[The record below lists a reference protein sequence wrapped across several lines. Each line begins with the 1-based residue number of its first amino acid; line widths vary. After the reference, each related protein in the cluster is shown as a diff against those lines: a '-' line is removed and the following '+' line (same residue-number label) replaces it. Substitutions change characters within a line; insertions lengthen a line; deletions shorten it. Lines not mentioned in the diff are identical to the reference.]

1 MISAVTR
8 SETTRNGSSVAEA
21 ARSKGVLLNRGY
33 PYFVWASATMPA
45 LMKEQTKREIG
56 LYGLTM
62 IAIGSSIGSGIF
74 RTPSE
79 IAGYLPSEGLML
91 IVWALGGIIALCGA
105 LTFAKISGQFPH
117 VGGFYVFLKEAY
129 GKLPAFL
136 FGWSML
142 LVINTGA
149 LAALSLVFTSY
160 LGSFFPLSDNA
171 QLVIAVATIVVLTVM
186 NILGVK
192 FGNIFASIFTS
203 AKLLGILLVVFLG
216 LFFGTNHDVNFFN
229 TAYQPV
235 QANLPLISAFGLALI
250 GVTFSFGGYQHA
262 TFVAA
267 EVKDAERV
275 VPKALVIG
283 ILIVCLAYLTI
294 NVAYLRFLPIEQIVA
309 SKSVASDAINT
320 IWSFGGKFVS
330 FLIIV
335 SVVGTIGIFILTAPR
350 IYFAMADDGL
360 FFKKF
365 AELHPT
371 YGTPVWAIVFQSAWT
386 IVLLVFWKTF
396 SNLITYVVFVDEIFF
411 FLTAVSFFIL
421 IKPKK
426 LSGIILA
433 LIFIAMTG
441 FIIVNTLYEKP
452 EQAIA
457 GLIFLGIG
465 CVFFVIFRRTRPN
478 LAA

>member
-1 MISAVTR
+1 M
-8 SETTRNGSSVAEA
+8 ET
-21 ARSKGVLLNRGY
+21 
-33 PYFVWASATMPA
+33 P
-45 LMKEQTKREIG
+45 TKRAIG

-74 RTPSE
+74 KTPSE

-91 IVWALGGIIALCGA
+91 AVWMLGGLIAICGA
-105 LTFAKISGQFPH
+105 LTFAKIAAQFPH

-129 GKLPAFL
+129 GGLPAFL

-142 LVINTGA
+142 LVINTGS

-160 LGSFFPLSDNA
+160 LSAFVPLSDNA
-171 QLVIAVATIVVLTVM
+171 QLVIAVITIIVLTLM

-192 FGNIFASIFTS
+192 FGNLFASIFTS
-203 AKLLGILLVVFLG
+203 AKLLGILFVVFLG
-216 LFFGTNHDVNFFN
+216 LFFGTNSDVHFLN
-229 TAYQPV
+229 TNYSGGIN
-235 QANLPLISAFGLALI
+235 NLPLISAFGLALI

-267 EVKDAERV
+267 EVKNAAKV

-294 NVAYLRFLPIEQIVA
+294 NVAYLRFLPIDQIAA

-320 IWSFGGKFVS
+320 IWTFGGKFVS

-335 SVVGTIGIFILTAPR
+335 SVVGTIGIYILTAPR
-350 IYFAMADDGL
+350 IYFAMADDKL

-365 AELHPT
+365 AQIHPV
-371 YGTPVWAIVFQSAWT
+371 YGTPVWAIVIQSAWT
-386 IVLLVFWKTF
+386 IILLVFWKTF

-411 FLTAVSFFIL
+411 FLTALTFFIL
-421 IKPKK
+421 IKPKTIFGM
-426 LSGIILA
+426 LWA
-433 LIFIAMTG
+433 LIFMAMTG

-465 CVFFVIFRRTRPN
+465 CVVFAAFRRTN
-478 LAA
+478 LRLNLET

>member
-1 MISAVTR
+1 M
-8 SETTRNGSSVAEA
+8 EEL
-21 ARSKGVLLNRGY
+21 K
-33 PYFVWASATMPA
+33 
-45 LMKEQTKREIG
+45 KREIG

-91 IVWALGGIIALCGA
+91 IVWMLGGMIALCGA
-105 LTFAKISGQFPH
+105 LTFAKISAEFPQ

-129 GKLPAFL
+129 GNLPAFL

-142 LVINTGA
+142 LVINTGS

-160 LGSFFPLSDNA
+160 LSSFFPLSENA
-171 QLVIAVATIVVLTVM
+171 QLLIAVITIVLLTVM
-186 NILGVK
+186 NIFGVK
-192 FGNIFASIFTS
+192 FGNLYASIFTS
-203 AKLLGILLVVFLG
+203 AKLLGILFVVFLG
-216 LFFGTNHDVNFFN
+216 LFFGTNNDVNFLN
-229 TAYQPV
+229 TSFPASQN
-235 QANLPLISAFGLALI
+235 NLSLISAFGLALI

-267 EVKDAERV
+267 EVKDAAKV

-294 NVAYLRFLPIEQIVA
+294 NIAYLRFLPIEQIAA

-320 IWSFGGKFVS
+320 IWNFGGKFVS

-335 SVVGTIGIFILTAPR
+335 SVVGTIGIYILTAPR
-350 IYFAMADDGL
+350 IYFAMAEDKL

-365 AELHPT
+365 SEVHPV
-371 YGTPVWAIVFQSAWT
+371 YRTPVWAIVFQSIWT
-386 IVLLVFWKTF
+386 IVLLIFWKTF

-411 FLTAVSFFIL
+411 FLAALSFFIL

-426 LSGIILA
+426 ILGVFLA
-433 LIFIAMTG
+433 LIFLAMTA

-465 CVFFVIFRRTRPN
+465 GVFFVIFQKNKT
-478 LAA
+478 

>member
-1 MISAVTR
+1 M
-8 SETTRNGSSVAEA
+8 EDF
-21 ARSKGVLLNRGY
+21 K
-33 PYFVWASATMPA
+33 
-45 LMKEQTKREIG
+45 KREIG

-74 RTPSE
+74 KTPSE
-79 IAGYLPSEGLML
+79 IAGYLPSEGLVL
-91 IVWALGGIIALCGA
+91 IVWMLGGLIAVCGA
-105 LTFAKISGQFPH
+105 LTFAKISAQFPQ

-129 GKLPAFL
+129 GSLPAFL

-160 LGSFFPLSDNA
+160 LGSFFPLGDNA
-171 QLVIAVATIVVLTVM
+171 QLIIAVMTIVVLTVM
-186 NILGVK
+186 NIFGVH
-192 FGNIFASIFTS
+192 FGNLFASIFTS
-203 AKLLGILLVVFLG
+203 AKLLGILFVVFLG
-216 LFFGTNHDVNFFN
+216 LFFGTNHDVSYFN
-229 TAYQPV
+229 TSFPAGNN
-235 QANLPLISAFGLALI
+235 NLSLISAFGLALI

-267 EVKDAERV
+267 EVKDAARV
-275 VPKALVIG
+275 VPRALVIG
-283 ILIVCLAYLTI
+283 ILIVCLAYLTV
-294 NVAYLRFLPIEQIVA
+294 NVAYLRFLPIEQIAA

-320 IWSFGGKFVS
+320 IWNFGGKFVS
-330 FLIIV
+330 FLIVV
-335 SVVGTIGIFILTAPR
+335 SVVGTIGIYILTAPR
-350 IYFAMADDGL
+350 IYFAMAEDKL

-365 AELHPT
+365 AELHPV

-386 IVLLVFWKTF
+386 IILLVFWKTF

-411 FLTAVSFFIL
+411 FLTAISFFIL
-421 IKPKK
+421 IRPKK
-426 LSGIILA
+426 ILA
-433 LIFIAMTG
+433 MFLALVFIAMTG

-465 CVFFVIFRRTRPN
+465 CVFFVIFQKTTLN
-478 LAA
+478 LAT

>member
-1 MISAVTR
+1 MSFPFMEELR
-8 SETTRNGSSVAEA
+8 
-21 ARSKGVLLNRGY
+21 
-33 PYFVWASATMPA
+33 
-45 LMKEQTKREIG
+45 KREIG

-91 IVWALGGIIALCGA
+91 IVWMVGGMIALCGA
-105 LTFAKISGQFPH
+105 LTFAKISGQFPQ

-142 LVINTGA
+142 LVINTGS

-160 LGSFFPLSDNA
+160 LSSFIPLSENG
-171 QLVIAVATIVVLTVM
+171 QLSIAVGTIVVLTAM
-186 NILGVK
+186 NILGVR
-192 FGNIFASIFTS
+192 FGNLFASLFTS
-203 AKLLGILLVVFLG
+203 AKLFGILLVVFLG
-216 LFFGTNHDVNFFN
+216 IFFGTNQNVTYTN
-229 TAYQPV
+229 TSFASADGLSLV
-235 QANLPLISAFGLALI
+235 SAFGLALI

-267 EVKDAERV
+267 EVKDAAKI

-294 NVAYLRFLPIEQIVA
+294 NVAYLRFLPIDQIAA

-320 IWSFGGKFVS
+320 IWSFGGKFIS
-330 FLIIV
+330 FLMII
-335 SVVGTIGIFILTAPR
+335 SVVGTIGIYILTAPR
-350 IYFAMADDGL
+350 IYFAMADDKL

-365 AELHPT
+365 AEIHPKF
-371 YGTPVWAIVFQSAWT
+371 GTPVWAIAFQSLWT

-396 SNLITYVVFVDEIFF
+396 SNLITFVVFVDSIFF
-411 FLTAVSFFIL
+411 FVTALTFFFL

-426 LSGIILA
+426 ISGIVLA
-433 LIFIAMTG
+433 IIFLAMTG
-441 FIIVNTLYEKP
+441 FIVLNTLYEKP
-452 EQAIA
+452 LEAVA
-457 GLIFLGIG
+457 GLVFLSIG
-465 CVFFVIFRRTRPN
+465 YIFFVIFKRTRPVVS
-478 LAA
+478 A

>member
-1 MISAVTR
+1 M
-8 SETTRNGSSVAEA
+8 EEL
-21 ARSKGVLLNRGY
+21 K
-33 PYFVWASATMPA
+33 
-45 LMKEQTKREIG
+45 KREIG

-62 IAIGSSIGSGIF
+62 IAIGSCIGSGIF

-91 IVWALGGIIALCGA
+91 LVWAVGGMIALCGA
-105 LTFAKISGQFPH
+105 LTFAKIAAQFPH

-160 LGSFFPLSDNA
+160 LTTFVPLSDNG
-171 QLVIAVATIVVLTVM
+171 QLTVAVGTIVILTAM
-186 NILGVK
+186 NILGVR
-192 FGNIFASIFTS
+192 FGNLFASLFTS
-203 AKLLGILLVVFLG
+203 AKLLGILFVVFLG
-216 LFFGTNHDVNFFN
+216 LFFGTNQDVSYLN
-229 TAYQPV
+229 TSYA
-235 QANLPLISAFGLALI
+235 ADTNNLSLISAFGLALI

-267 EVKDAERV
+267 EVKDAAKV

-294 NVAYLRFLPIEQIVA
+294 NVAYLRFLPIEQIAA

-320 IWSFGGKFVS
+320 IWGFGGKFIS

-335 SVVGTIGIFILTAPR
+335 SVVGTIGIYILTAPR
-350 IYFAMADDGL
+350 IYFAMAEDKL

-365 AELHPT
+365 AEIHPKF
-371 YGTPVWAIVFQSAWT
+371 GTPVWAIAFQSLWT

-396 SNLITYVVFVDEIFF
+396 SNLITFVVFVDSIFF
-411 FLTAVSFFIL
+411 FFTAVTFFLL
-421 IKPKK
+421 IKQKK
-426 LSGIILA
+426 VSGIILA
-433 LIFIAMTG
+433 SIFLGMTG
-441 FIIVNTLYEKP
+441 FIVLNTLYEKP
-452 EQAIA
+452 LEAVA
-457 GLIFLGIG
+457 GLVFLGIG
-465 CVFFVIFRRTRPN
+465 VIFFLIFRRTQPN
-478 LAA
+478 LAP

>member
-1 MISAVTR
+1 M
-8 SETTRNGSSVAEA
+8 EE
-21 ARSKGVLLNRGY
+21 LN
-33 PYFVWASATMPA
+33 
-45 LMKEQTKREIG
+45 KREIG

-74 RTPSE
+74 KTPSE

-91 IVWALGGIIALCGA
+91 IVWMLGGAIALCGA
-105 LTFAKISGQFPH
+105 LTFAKIAARFPH

-129 GKLPAFL
+129 GSLPAFL

-142 LVINTGA
+142 LVINTGS

-171 QLVIAVATIVVLTVM
+171 QLTVAVATIVVLTVM
-186 NILGVK
+186 NVFGVK
-192 FGNIFASIFTS
+192 FGNLFASIFTS
-203 AKLLGILLVVFLG
+203 AKLMGILFVVFLG
-216 LFFGTNHDVNFFN
+216 LFFGTNQDVHFFN
-229 TAYQPV
+229 TGFSAGPGD
-235 QANLPLISAFGLALI
+235 LTLISAFGLALI

-267 EVKDAERV
+267 EVRDAEKV

-294 NVAYLRFLPIEQIVA
+294 NVAYLRFLPIEQIAA
-309 SKSVASDAINT
+309 SKSVASDAIDTVWN
-320 IWSFGGKFVS
+320 FGGKFVS
-330 FLIIV
+330 FLIII
-335 SVVGTIGIFILTAPR
+335 SVVGTIGIYILTAPR
-350 IYFAMADDGL
+350 IYFAMADDKL
-360 FFKKF
+360 FFKSF
-365 AELHPT
+365 ARIHPV

-411 FLTAVSFFIL
+411 FLTAISFFVL

-426 LSGIILA
+426 LVGILLA
-433 LIFIAMTG
+433 LVFIAMTG
-441 FIIVNTLYEKP
+441 FIIVNTLIEKP
-452 EQAIA
+452 EQAVA
-457 GLIFLGIG
+457 GIIFLGIG
-465 CVFFVIFRRTRPN
+465 CLFFVIFRK
-478 LAA
+478 AAVKSEV

>member
-1 MISAVTR
+1 M
-8 SETTRNGSSVAEA
+8 EE
-21 ARSKGVLLNRGY
+21 LN
-33 PYFVWASATMPA
+33 
-45 LMKEQTKREIG
+45 KKEIG

-91 IVWALGGIIALCGA
+91 IVWALGGMIALCGA
-105 LTFAKISGQFPH
+105 LTFAKIAGQFPH

-142 LVINTGA
+142 LVINTGS

-160 LGSFFPLSDNA
+160 LSSFIPLSDNA
-171 QLVIAVATIVVLTVM
+171 QLVIAVLTIVVLTVM
-186 NILGVK
+186 NVFGVK
-192 FGNIFASIFTS
+192 FGNLFASIFTS
-203 AKLLGILLVVFLG
+203 AKLLGILFVVFLG
-216 LFFGTNHDVNFFN
+216 LFFGTNQHVNYLN
-229 TAYQPV
+229 TSYAPI
-235 QANLPLISAFGLALI
+235 ANDLSLISAFGLALI

-267 EVKDAERV
+267 EVKNAAKI

-294 NVAYLRFLPIEQIVA
+294 NVAYLRFLPIEQIAA
-309 SKSVASDAINT
+309 SKSVASEAINT
-320 IWSFGGKFVS
+320 IWGLGGKFVS

-335 SVVGTIGIFILTAPR
+335 SVVGTIGIYILTAPR
-350 IYFAMADDGL
+350 IYFAMADDKL
-360 FFKKF
+360 FFRKF
-365 AELHPT
+365 AEIHT
-371 YGTPVWAIVFQSAWT
+371 RYGTPVWAIVFQSAWT

-396 SNLITYVVFVDEIFF
+396 SNLITFVVFVDEIFF
-411 FLTAVSFFIL
+411 FLTALSFFFL
-421 IKPKK
+421 IKSKN
-426 LSGIILA
+426 LLGSFLA
-433 LIFIAMTG
+433 LVFLAMTG

-452 EQAIA
+452 QEAVA
-457 GLIFLGIG
+457 GLIFLALG
-465 CVFFVIFRRTRPN
+465 CIFFVVFRKTQSS
-478 LAA
+478 LEA